1 MEKIT
6 RNQPFPPCEIK
17 VVKTVGEPTTI
28 NNDFYTNFN
37 DYVGNPVIL
46 PTNDNVQCKLDMQI

>member
-6 RNQPFPPCEIK
+6 RNESFLPYKIM

-28 NNDFYTNFN
+28 NNNFYTNFN
-37 DYVGNPVIL
+37 DYMGNPVIL
-46 PTNDNVQCKLDMQI
+46 PTNDNVQSKLDMQI